1 MKGLDVGTILYECRQ
16 TNHFS
21 QEEVCTGI
29 CSVSNYSKYE
39 TAEKLP
45 DVFSYIFFC
54 DRLGLPLRGMTAYIC
69 RADSDYWMWKRRM
82 YRFIRTE
89 DYAGL
94 RENYP
99 YQGKRAFLN
108 KRLMEQYDWYIQ
120 GILAEKGHGDL
131 KRANECY
138 REAVKITCP
147 ALLEQNSPDGLYGR
161 TELGLAVLYFHTLIL
176 LDESRQAY
184 VGERA
189 YSLINYVSR
198 QQWDD
203 ESKCGIY
210 AALVVL
216 WCKCG
221 AAGKSLEER
230 LHHLQN
236 AILLLR
242 KSSETYH
249 IVELYRQTIKV
260 RRELGM
266 SVEQEEEY
274 RDIFTELFEEFQIPY
289 EDLYDQV
296 YDDEI
301 MIQVIHSY
309 LKKARVYANKSQ
321 EMVSDGICAVESY
334 SRIESGR
341 RLNRTHYQAISGKL
355 GIEERYY
362 YDLIKTSKAQ
372 AVPLRKEINEVLNR
386 KEYELCNRRLEE
398 LQNLLGEEA
407 KENEQ
412 YFAYQRARIR
422 HETREYDFQQYYN
435 ALENALKYTCDLAS
449 FSDHTFTLM
458 EIKIVNSMAVAQKNL
473 EHTEKA
479 INLLNDLLNSIE
491 LDFYGKEQNFMSM
504 KLPRLNLGTFLT
516 DVNRMKD
523 AQNILYDTARE
534 SLLRNDC
541 FHVDY
546 LLAEY
551 AYSFDGVDA
560 DLEIKFFTY
569 ARILAIFLS
578 HKRYCRHIEETMSMI
593 KSNFKTFT
601 E

>member
-16 TNHFS
+16 TNYFS

-120 GILAEKGHGDL
+120 GILAEKDHGDL

-161 TELGLAVLYFHTLIL
+161 TELGLAVLYLHTLIL

-274 RDIFTELFEEFQIPY
+274 RDIFTKLFEEFQIPY

-341 RLNRTHYQAISGKL
+341 RLNRIHYHAISGKL

-372 AVPLRKEINEVLNR
+372 AVPLRKEINETFNR
-386 KEYELCNRRLEE
+386 DEYELCRCKLEE

-412 YFAYQRARIR
+412 YFAYQRARLKNA
-422 HETREYDFQQYYN
+422 EKEYSPQQYYDT
-435 ALENALKYTCDLAS
+435 LEQVLKYSCDLEKISALN
-449 FSDHTFTLM
+449 HTLTQL
-458 EIKIVNSMAVAQKNL
+458 EIKIINSMSTAQRSLGNK
-473 EHTEKA
+473 EKA
-479 INLLNDLLNSIE
+479 ISLISDLVHNVES
-491 LDFYGKEQNFMSM
+491 DPYSRDCNFTGI
-504 KLPRLNLGTFLT
+504 KLAKLNLGTYLT
-516 DVNRMKD
+516 SVRRMEE
-523 AQNILYDTARE
+523 ARCIFYDTVRAA
-534 SLLRNDC
+534 LLRNDC

-551 AYSFDGVDA
+551 AYSFDDA
-560 DLEIKFFTY
+560 DLEVKILFFKY
-569 ARILAIFLS
+569 AEMIGRFLN
-578 HKRYCRHIEETMSMI
+578 HIDYCKKIEVQM
-593 KSNFKTFT
+593 NLLQT